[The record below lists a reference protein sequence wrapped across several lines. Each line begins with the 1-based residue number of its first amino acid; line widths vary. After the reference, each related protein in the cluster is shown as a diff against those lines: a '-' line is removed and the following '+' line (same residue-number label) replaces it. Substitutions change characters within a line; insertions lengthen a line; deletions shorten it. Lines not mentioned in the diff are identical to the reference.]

1 MKRGLILLNIEN
13 IPKKAIRHRF
23 KKILI
28 CAIIFSSLSIA
39 LIFIPFPKIE
49 IIEKFGQFGIL
60 EDVSYYVHKKYPKFS
75 HDQAVQISLGASNGT
90 FSLIVLNDEEL
101 VNWINDDPYIPFF
114 QVNNVSGVYKELILN
129 LPYYDELTVIITAE
143 SNLEVYGMIST
154 TYLDHYIYLIFV
166 PLIVGI
172 ILIIYLIALKLNQI

>member
-1 MKRGLILLNIEN
+1 MVNIEN
-13 IPKKAIRHRF
+13 ISIKATQHRF

-28 CAIIFSSLSIA
+28 FAIIFSSLSLA
-39 LIFIPFPKIE
+39 LIIIPIPKSE

-75 HDQAVQISLGASNGT
+75 HDQVVHISLGASNGT
-90 FSLIVLNDEEL
+90 FSLIVLNDEEF

-114 QVNNVSGVYKELILN
+114 QINNVSGVYKELILN

-143 SNLEVYGMIST
+143 SYLEVYGMIST
-154 TYLDHYIYLIFV
+154 TYLDHYTYLVFV

-172 ILIIYLIALKLNQI
+172 ILIIYLIAIKLESNRIKPEI